1 MTGDTAKRIA
11 ATRFWTGWPFQQD
24 GRDNRRE
31 NTLEVSEETG
41 RFLGG
46 GTMELIKS
54 FFDASSISVLFVC
67 VAIGFAIGRIKVGGI
82 PIGGIPGT
90 LFAAILVGQVG
101 VEVDNNIK
109 TLAFALFIYSLGYVS
124 GPSFVASLGR
134 STLNLVYLSLVSS
147 FLIFGTIWG
156 LSQIFGLDKG
166 TAAGLLA
173 GGITESAAVGTA
185 TEALGSLALPAEE
198 IQAMQANIGVAYAIT
213 YLFGFTLVVFFVSV
227 IAPRMMRIDLKT
239 EAASYATSLGASE
252 EELGP
257 TQETAIRGIVARA
270 FQVTRPE
277 AVEIDVES
285 FEQQFKGFVTIQRV
299 VRRGRVLEAAKDLTL
314 APGDRVALLGRL
326 DHLLE
331 AGAFLGEETTD
342 LRGLDIVGE
351 TRTVV
356 LTNSDFVGE
365 TIMSVRAR
373 IDPDS
378 RRGVHVVKITRSG
391 QVLTPRPRVKLEAGD
406 VVSLYG
412 TPEALDNVVPLV
424 GYAVEQGIAVDYVY
438 LGLGMIA
445 GILIGMITVNIAGA
459 PVALHTGGG
468 CLISGLLFGW
478 LRSRH
483 PTFGGLPPATAL
495 HLRDFGLAIFIAC
508 VGLGTGPQA
517 WALLKEQGILLP
529 VMSFIAVLV
538 PMIASM
544 YFAQYIL
551 KLNPA
556 VICGALAGC
565 FTCTAGLN
573 AAVQAA
579 ENETPVLGYT
589 VPYAIAN
596 VILTLLGPVIVLT
609 V

>member
-1 MTGDTAKRIA
+1 
-11 ATRFWTGWPFQQD
+11 
-24 GRDNRRE
+24 
-31 NTLEVSEETG
+31 
-41 RFLGG
+41 
-46 GTMELIKS
+46 MELVRS
-54 FFDASSISVLFVC
+54 FFDASVISVLFVC
-67 VAIGFAIGRIKVGGI
+67 VAIGFAIGRLKLGDI

-90 LFAAILVGQVG
+90 LFAAILVGQIG
-101 VEVDNNIK
+101 VEVDENIK
-109 TLAFALFIYSLGYVS
+109 TMAFALFIYSLGYVS

-134 STLNLVYLSLVSS
+134 STLNLVHLSLFSS
-147 FLIFGTIWG
+147 LLIFATIWG
-156 LSQIFGLDKG
+156 LAQIFSLDKG
-166 TAAGLLA
+166 TAAGVLA

-185 TEALGSLALPAEE
+185 SEALGSLNLPAEE
-198 IQAMQANIGVAYAIT
+198 IGAMQANIGVAYAIT

-227 IAPRMMRIDLKT
+227 IAPKMMGIDLKS
-239 EAASYATSLGASE
+239 EAASYASSLGGSE
-252 EELGP
+252 DELAP
-257 TQETAIRGIVARA
+257 TQEAAIRGIVARA
-270 FQVTRPE
+270 FQVTRKAATKIDLE
-277 AVEIDVES
+277 A
-285 FEQQFKGFVTIQRV
+285 FEKEFHGYVTVQRV
-299 VRRGRVLEAAKDLTL
+299 MRRGRPLEIAKDLIL
-314 APGDRVALLGRL
+314 AEGDRVALLGRL
-326 DHLLE
+326 DKLLE
-331 AGAFLGEETTD
+331 AGAFLGVETTD
-342 LRGLDIVGE
+342 IRGLDVIGE

-356 LTNSDFVGE
+356 LTNEEFIGE
-365 TIMSVRAR
+365 RIMTVRAK

-378 RRGVHVVKITRSG
+378 RRGVHVVKVSRSG
-391 QVLTPRPRVKLEAGD
+391 QVLTPRPRMKLEAGD

-412 TPEALDNVVPLV
+412 TPEALDNIVPLF
-424 GYAVEQGIAVDYVY
+424 GYAVEEAIAVDYVY
-438 LGLGMIA
+438 LGLGIIT
-445 GILIGMITVNIAGA
+445 GILIGMATVEIAGA

-468 CLISGLLFGW
+468 CLLSGLLFGW

-517 WALLKEQGILLP
+517 WALLQEQGIMLP
-529 VMSFIAVLV
+529 VLSVVSVLI
-538 PMIASM
+538 PITASM
-544 YFAQYIL
+544 FYAKHVL

>member
-1 MTGDTAKRIA
+1 
-11 ATRFWTGWPFQQD
+11 
-24 GRDNRRE
+24 
-31 NTLEVSEETG
+31 
-41 RFLGG
+41 
-46 GTMELIKS
+46 MELIKS
-54 FFDASSISVLFVC
+54 FFDASAISVLFVC
-67 VAIGFAIGRIKVGGI
+67 VALGFAIGRIKVGGI

-90 LFAAILVGQVG
+90 LFAAIIVGQIG
-101 VEVDNNIK
+101 VDVDANIK

-134 STLNLVYLSLVSS
+134 STLNLVHLSIVASL
-147 FLIFGTIWG
+147 LIFATIW
-156 LSQIFGLDKG
+156 SFAQIFGLDKG

-185 TEALGSLALPAEE
+185 SEALANLGLPAADV
-198 IQAMQANIGVAYAIT
+198 QAMQANIGVAYAIT

-227 IAPRMMRIDLKT
+227 IAPKMMGVDLKS
-239 EAASYATSLGASE
+239 EAAEYASALGSTDDD
-252 EELGP
+252 LGP
-257 TQETAIRGIVARA
+257 MQEAALRGVVARA
-270 FQVTRPE
+270 YQVTRPE
-277 AVEIDVES
+277 IEDIDVET
-285 FEQQFKGFVTIQRV
+285 FEGKFKGFVTIQRI
-299 VRRGRVLEAAKDLTL
+299 VRRGRQLEPSKDQRL
-314 APGDRVALLGRL
+314 ALGDRIALLGRL
-326 DHLLE
+326 DELLE
-331 AGAFLGEETTD
+331 AGEFVGVETTD
-342 LRGLDIVGE
+342 LRGLDLISE

-356 LTNSDFVGE
+356 LTNQDFIGE
-365 TIMSVRAR
+365 TIMAVRSR

-378 RRGVHVVKITRSG
+378 RRGVHVVKISRSG
-391 QVLTPRPRVKLEAGD
+391 QTLRPRARMKLEAGD

-412 TPEALDNVVPLV
+412 TPDALDGVVPLV
-424 GYAVEQGIAVDYVY
+424 GYAVDQGIAVDYVY

-445 GILIGMITVNIAGA
+445 GILIGMITVPIAGA

-483 PTFGGLPPATAL
+483 PRFGGLPPATAL

-517 WALLKEQGILLP
+517 WALLKAQGALLP
-529 VMSFIAVLV
+529 VLSVCSVLI
-538 PMIASM
+538 PIIASM
-544 YFAQYIL
+544 YYARYVL

-573 AAVQAA
+573 ATVQAA

>member
-1 MTGDTAKRIA
+1 MDLLR
-11 ATRFWTGWPFQQD
+11 
-24 GRDNRRE
+24 
-31 NTLEVSEETG
+31 
-41 RFLGG
+41 
-46 GTMELIKS
+46 S
-54 FFDASSISVLFVC
+54 FFDASSISALFVC
-67 VAIGFAIGRIKVGGI
+67 VAIGFAIGRIKLGGV

-90 LFAAILVGQVG
+90 LFAAILIGQVG

-109 TLAFALFIYSLGYVS
+109 TMAFALFIYSLGYVS

-134 STLNLVYLSLVSS
+134 STLNLVHLSLVSS
-147 FLIFGTIWG
+147 ILIFLTIWF
-156 LSQIFGLDKG
+156 LAQLFGLDKG

-185 TEALGSLALPAEE
+185 SEALGSLGLPAEDVA
-198 IQAMQANIGVAYAIT
+198 AMQANIGVAYAIT

-227 IAPRMMRIDLKT
+227 IAPKMMGVDLKA
-239 EAASYATSLGASE
+239 EAAAYATALGTGDDEAS
-252 EELGP
+252 P
-257 TQETAIRGIVARA
+257 TQESALRGIVARA
-270 FQVTRPE
+270 FQVTNPD
-277 AVEIDVES
+277 AAGIDVET
-285 FEQQFKGFVTIQRV
+285 FEHKFKDFVTVQRI
-299 VRRGRVLEAAKDLTL
+299 VRRGRQLEVAKGQKL
-314 APGDRVALLGRL
+314 AIGDRIALLGRL
-326 DHLLE
+326 GDLLK
-331 AGAFLGEETTD
+331 AGAFVGTETTD
-342 LRGLDIVGE
+342 TRGLDIIGE

-356 LTNSDFVGE
+356 LTNEEFIGE
-365 TIMSVRAR
+365 TIMAVRAK

-378 RRGVHVVKITRSG
+378 RRGVHVVKISRSG
-391 QVLTPRPRVKLEAGD
+391 QTLNPRPKMELEAGD

-412 TPEALDNVVPLV
+412 TPDGLDNVVPLV
-424 GYAVEQGIAVDYVY
+424 GYAIDQGIAVDYVY
-438 LGLGMIA
+438 LGLGIIA
-445 GILIGMITVNIAGA
+445 GILIGMVTVPIAGA

-483 PTFGGLPPATAL
+483 PKFGGLPPATAL

-529 VMSFIAVLV
+529 VLSIVGVLL
-538 PMIASM
+538 PIIASM
-544 YFAQYIL
+544 YYARFVL
-551 KLNPA
+551 KMNPA
-556 VICGALAGC
+556 VVCGALAGC

-573 AAVQAA
+573 AVVQAA
-579 ENETPVLGYT
+579 DNETPVLGYT